1 MGVYKSIMGS
11 LFGVDTD
18 LGPMF
23 NGQPISAMPRGFGRD
38 FYVDSVTG
46 NAGSTGKGPDNAVT
60 TIALAVAKCRANK
73 GDRVIVME
81 GHSET
86 VSAATALGVAGVT
99 IIGLGQGRSRPLVTF
114 DTANTSGYTIA
125 VDNVRF
131 FNIRFAANFL
141 SIAAAFTLTTA
152 KGFRL
157 DGCRFFDTSAILNFL
172 NIVKS
177 TGAANTVDGLH
188 IENTTWNGLGTTS
201 VNSFVLTANDI
212 DNLVLVG
219 NTVKL
224 DRTATAAIL
233 ATVTAGV
240 LTDLRCEDNV
250 AISKAT
256 ATTGGGLISVG
267 GTTST
272 GIVKRNYQQTLGTG
286 TDILFTTTVGLAA
299 FENRVS
305 GVIGAQG
312 FVIPAADS

>member
-141 SIAAAFTLTTA
+141 SIAAAFTLSTA

-157 DGCRFFDTSAILNFL
+157 DGCRFKDT
-172 NIVKS
+172 
-177 TGAANTVDGLH
+177 
-188 IENTTWNGLGTTS
+188 
-201 VNSFVLTANDI
+201 
-212 DNLVLVG
+212 
-219 NTVKL
+219 
-224 DRTATAAIL
+224 
-233 ATVTAGV
+233 
-240 LTDLRCEDNV
+240 
-250 AISKAT
+250 
-256 ATTGGGLISVG
+256 
-267 GTTST
+267 
-272 GIVKRNYQQTLGTG
+272 
-286 TDILFTTTVGLAA
+286 
-299 FENRVS
+299 
-305 GVIGAQG
+305 
-312 FVIPAADS
+312 